1 MNLSTYLTA
10 GAFLAVA
17 IIYGAW
23 SWQSQ
28 GQNAT
33 IAAQQATIASLNEAV
48 IEAEGVNDANIA
60 TLAAIKEDLA
70 RQEKVAAKYEALANK
85 RGAALKATL
94 KRIEDAPLTDDG
106 PIAPVLGR
114 ELDRLRND
122 GAGDAPAD
130 RDHQD
135 TVGAIPDLGA
145 PSVPAAPTAPTS

>member
-23 SWQSQ
+23 SWQSK
-28 GQNAT
+28 GQKAT

-48 IEAEGVNDANIA
+48 IEAKGVNDANIQ

-70 RQEKVAAKYEALANK
+70 RQAKVAAKYEALANK

-114 ELDRLRND
+114 ELDELRND
-122 GAGDAPAD
+122 GNGKPPAD
-130 RDHQD
+130 GDHKD
-135 TVGAIPDLGA
+135 PVGALPDLIA
-145 PSVPAAPTAPTS
+145 PSLPGTPAAPTS